1 MQIETGQ
8 PYAHEEEKQ
17 GNIYKPVNSEFG
29 NLMHEIVSASSE
41 CFSTSNRQQETKSN
55 RQQKTEHAVI
65 LFILAKSCKVHK

>member
-1 MQIETGQ
+1 MPMKKKSKET
-8 PYAHEEEKQ
+8 Y
-17 GNIYKPVNSEFG
+17 YKPVNNEFD